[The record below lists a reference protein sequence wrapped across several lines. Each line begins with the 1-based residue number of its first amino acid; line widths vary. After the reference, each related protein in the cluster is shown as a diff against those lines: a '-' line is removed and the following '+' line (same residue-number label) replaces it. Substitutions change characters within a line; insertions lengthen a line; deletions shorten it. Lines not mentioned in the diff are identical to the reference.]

1 VTRFLHADYTFVDKK
16 LAKLYDLPEQ
26 KTLRLADGFQKVSLK
41 GDPHRGGLLGM
52 AAVLTVSANGVETSP
67 VIRGAWVSE
76 NILGVK
82 PPPPPDTV
90 PAIEPDV
97 SGTTTIRERLAKHST
112 DRACAE
118 CHRKIDP
125 LGFSL
130 ESFDPVGRWRDTYA
144 KPKKGA
150 APKIDTTGEFASGKT
165 YQDFAGFRDIL
176 HDTREEQ
183 FTRHLIRQLLAYST
197 GRLMEP
203 ADEFAV
209 DRIHKKVKEQG
220 LGLRS
225 LVVECLTSDVFRS
238 R

>member
-1 VTRFLHADYTFVDKK
+1 
-16 LAKLYDLPEQ
+16 
-26 KTLRLADGFQKVSLK
+26 
-41 GDPHRGGLLGM
+41 M

-67 VIRGAWVSE
+67 VTRGAWVSE
-76 NILGVK
+76 NILGIK
-82 PPPPPDTV
+82 PPPPPDVV

-130 ESFDPVGRWRDTYA
+130 ESFDAVGRWRVTYA
-144 KPKKGA
+144 KPKKGP
-150 APKIDTTGEFASGKT
+150 APKIDTTGEFASGEK

-176 HDTREEQ
+176 HERREEM
-183 FTRHLIRQLLAYST
+183 FTRHLIRSLLAYST

-209 DRIHKKVKEQG
+209 DRIHDKVKQQG